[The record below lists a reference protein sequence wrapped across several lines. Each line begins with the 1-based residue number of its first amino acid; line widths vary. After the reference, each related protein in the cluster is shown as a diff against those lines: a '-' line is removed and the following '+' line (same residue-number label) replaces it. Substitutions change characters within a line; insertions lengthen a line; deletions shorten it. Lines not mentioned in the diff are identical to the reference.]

1 MQLQTPQSC
10 LVQSL
15 RHSHWH
21 GQVRPSPEPNLGS
34 GEPVCA
40 WHLFGGQRGFSQDE
54 GAGGNLL
61 CLPSCSPP
69 CSPSR
74 GDISLA
80 CAVSTHVHSPQ
91 EYWTRPVAC
100 FQRQSLLLSRNFQF
114 PPPTPPQEENQCDPK
129 WTNSILRSDS
139 GSDAVMHLAHIIL
152 FNLILRLLI

>member
-1 MQLQTPQSC
+1 MQLQSPQSC

-21 GQVRPSPEPNLGS
+21 GQVRPSPETNLGS

-40 WHLFGGQRGFSQDE
+40 WHLFGGQRGFSQGE

-61 CLPSCSPP
+61 CLPP

-74 GDISLA
+74 GDISLLSWSA
-80 CAVSTHVHSPQ
+80 PLPMSTHLRSTGPGPWLASRDKVCCSQ
-91 EYWTRPVAC
+91 ETSS
-100 FQRQSLLLSRNFQF
+100 F
-114 PPPTPPQEENQCDPK
+114 PPTPPQEENQCDPI

-139 GSDAVMHLAHIIL
+139 RSDAVMHLAYIIL